1 LRAIDENGNVS
12 EFKGIRFTLEPATN
26 DSGSDVS
33 EVEFSVALAQIYGL
47 DPYPDAVSLPVGGT
61 RQLSVRVNELPNE
74 PDLNTDESGTRYEVS
89 DASVL
94 SVSEDGLVTALK
106 SGDATVTVRNGSA
119 VEVIPIRV
127 QNPQLGP
134 ATLGADGGVVR
145 ASDGS
150 MVMVAPGALE
160 SDTTVSL
167 TPRSSRGFI
176 ASCSRRIRD
185 CRCVQFRCWG

>member
-145 ASDGS
+145 ADDGS
-150 MVMVAPGALE
+150 MVMVAPGGLTE
-160 SDTTVSL
+160 DTTVSL
-167 TPRSSRGFI
+167 TPRSSGGFI
-176 ASCSRRIRD
+176 ADYSALGYVLSEKSENRLL
-185 CRCVQFRCWG
+185 